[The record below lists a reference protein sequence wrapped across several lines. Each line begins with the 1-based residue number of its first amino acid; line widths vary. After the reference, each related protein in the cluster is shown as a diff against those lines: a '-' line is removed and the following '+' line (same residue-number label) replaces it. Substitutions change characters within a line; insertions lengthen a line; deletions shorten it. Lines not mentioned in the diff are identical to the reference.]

1 MSRESPLYYISFLIG
16 QGFLPAEDQT
26 QLFWTVA
33 FAVMLSI
40 LAHGIDAIAI
50 TRRLLGR

>member
-1 MSRESPLYYISFLIG
+1 VSRESPLYYISFLIG
-16 QGFLPAEDQT
+16 QGFSPAEDQT

-40 LAHGIDAIAI
+40 LGHGIDAIAI